1 MFRFLGFSSRKPAP
15 QPPPEPADEPTP
27 DFERDGPASATSPT
41 TRKRRLSDADGGSSS
56 PSQRPARRRRL
67 ATDVQLSPQRPPS
80 ERSCPSEAEQSE
92 AQLPVLI
99 PRQTDSSTLRS
110 PRPSA
115 TRTPERN
122 ASTTVESEA
131 ARSEKRPPAK
141 PRTRPAPTSDSEAD
155 GHVTQSSFNEN
166 QRRPPRKAR
175 QSVDLSTPTHTNGQ
189 NMGFSYGTGN
199 QHDFARKNPPSQPPA
214 SVRKPA
220 VRYGRPRKIPKVDL
234 IEDQDNDEGSDAE
247 HVNNGVHE
255 STPAKHLTGNASKPS
270 CLASPQKYNEDG
282 EKEQGGQVEDDDGRV
297 AIIKSKSN
305 PEAIPIMLN
314 EDVTDKKYTI
324 SSIVDHRRD
333 AEIDHAFELS
343 VRWVNFTEP
352 SWESERSIQAQ
363 VPDLLYKYWDSVG
376 GRPITG
382 AFRVFT
388 VLRHWSAQP
397 PRGGARGPKPKK
409 RTKYLVQWEGYSADP
424 EHTSVETEEKLRDIA
439 PHELDIYL
447 EHVREQRRADLRAQA
462 M

>member
-1 MFRFLGFSSRKPAP
+1 MLRFLGFSSRKPGP

-27 DFERDGPASATSPT
+27 EFERDGPATATSPT
-41 TRKRRLSDADGGSSS
+41 DRKRRLSDADGGSSS
-56 PSQRPARRRRL
+56 PSRRPARRRRL
-67 ATDVQLSPQRPPS
+67 ATDVQLSPQRPSS
-80 ERSCPSEAEQSE
+80 EGSCPWEVEQPE
-92 AQLPVLI
+92 AQLPI
-99 PRQTDSSTLRS
+99 TCQTDSSPLRS

-115 TRTPERN
+115 TRTPNRN
-122 ASTTVESEA
+122 SSTTVVSKA
-131 ARSEKRPPAK
+131 ARTKKRSPAK
-141 PRTRPAPTSDSEAD
+141 PGARPAPTSDSEAD
-155 GHVTQSSFNEN
+155 GHVTQSTSDESE
-166 QRRPPRKAR
+166 RKLPRKTR
-175 QSVDLSTPTHTNGQ
+175 QSVDLYNPTHINGQ
-189 NMGFSYGTGN
+189 NVDSSDGTGN
-199 QHDFARKNPPSQPPA
+199 RHDFARKSPPSQPPA
-214 SVRKPA
+214 SVRKPV
-220 VRYGRPRKIPKVDL
+220 VRRRRPRKIPKEVL
-234 IEDQDNDEGSDAE
+234 IEDQGNDEDSDDE
-247 HVNNGVHE
+247 HVNSGVHE
-255 STPAKHLTGNASKPS
+255 PTPAKHPIGNAFEPS
-270 CLASPQKYNEDG
+270 RLASPQKNNKDD
-282 EKEQGGQVEDDDGRV
+282 EKEQGGQLEDVEGRV

-314 EDVTDKKYTI
+314 EDVTDKKYTV

-363 VPDLLYKYWDSVG
+363 VPDLLYKYWDGVG

-397 PRGGARGPKPKK
+397 PRGGTRGPKPKK
-409 RTKYLVQWEGYSADP
+409 RTKYLVQWEGYSPDP
-424 EHTSVETEEKLRDIA
+424 KHTSVETEEKLRDIA